1 MEIDEELATEAAQ
14 YGYIGLIAHRD
25 TMNDA
30 YGYALEVAETLE
42 DGKGPALIAVHILL
56 NTHAI
61 QWAKAVRVIEE
72 LEELAR
78 ATTAYLEQDSR
89 SERRK
94 QAMLDGATQAIANA
108 RRYVRISA
116 KAPNSKAKAKDT
128 GEEE

>member
-1 MEIDEELATEAAQ
+1 MTMVDEELAKEAQQ
-14 YGYIGLIAHRD
+14 YGYIGLVSVRD
-25 TMNDA
+25 SMSEA
-30 YGYALEVAETLE
+30 YQYALDVAGALGS
-42 DGKGPALIAVHILL
+42 DGASMNIAVQVFL

-78 ATTAYLEQDSR
+78 ATIAYLEQGSQ

-108 RRYVRISA
+108 RKYVRISA
-116 KAPNSKAKAKDT
+116 KAPKPEDPEE
-128 GEEE
+128 GEEG